1 VVLKATFISMLA
13 ILLAG
18 CNPHVPERFVDV
30 DGTLFQIY
38 EKGTGHPTVIFES
51 GMASGIDSWN
61 SIPDSISR
69 ITTVFAYNR
78 AGIGQSEATENER
91 TIPNMV
97 SELRLLLKKEK
108 INPPYIYVAHSMG
121 SYLARYFAV
130 HYPVE
135 VAGILLIDPSPDKM
149 YDEYTD
155 EEYREFQAIGNKS
168 FANSSEGEVKEWE
181 NYLDNR
187 KFVQN
192 KPIPDDIPLIIVSA
206 TEWDFYDYHEAMMNS
221 NLFSRHMSVEG
232 GHGLHGEQP
241 KLVIDLINELIKQAG
256 K

>member
-1 VVLKATFISMLA
+1 
-13 ILLAG
+13 
-18 CNPHVPERFVDV
+18 
-30 DGTLFQIY
+30 
-38 EKGTGHPTVIFES
+38 
-51 GMASGIDSWN
+51 
-61 SIPDSISR
+61 
-69 ITTVFAYNR
+69 
-78 AGIGQSEATENER
+78 
-91 TIPNMV
+91 
-97 SELRLLLKKEK
+97 
-108 INPPYIYVAHSMG
+108 
-121 SYLARYFAV
+121 
-130 HYPVE
+130 
-135 VAGILLIDPSPDKM
+135 M

-206 TEWDFYDYHEAMMNS
+206 TEWDFYDYHEAMMNN

-232 GHGLHGEQP
+232 GHGLHEEQP
-241 KLVIDLINELIKQAG
+241 KLVIDLINELIKHAG